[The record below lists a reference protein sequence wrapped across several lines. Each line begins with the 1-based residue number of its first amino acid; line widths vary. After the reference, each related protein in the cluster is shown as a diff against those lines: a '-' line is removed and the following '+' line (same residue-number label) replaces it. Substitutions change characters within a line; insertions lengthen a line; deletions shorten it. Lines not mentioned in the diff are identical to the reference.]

1 MSNNELQGKHRC
13 GARRGIRSGR
23 TGRRL
28 SRHEGFAAAPR
39 AGEGCARC
47 LGRGK
52 VNERRRE
59 VPDMSFLPP
68 RSNKSENGT
77 VEKSYA
83 VGNPPP

>member
-52 VNERRRE
+52 VNDRRRE
-59 VPDMSFLPP
+59 VPDMSFLRP
-68 RSNKSENGT
+68 RSNKSDVRSAEST
-77 VEKSYA
+77 S
-83 VGNPPP
+83 